1 MRIIKFRAWDN
12 HKGAWC
18 KDGEILLTLDG
29 DWRSNFGEHEDGIE
43 LQQFTGLLDKNE
55 KEIYEG
61 DIVKSR
67 TGIKKIE
74 LVISQFDN
82 ILVRQSASGWIIDID
97 CEVIGNVWENPE
109 LIK

>member
-61 DIVKSR
+61 DILSGRNKNDSVIVIFEKGCFQMNNGFELKH
-67 TGIKKIE
+67 GIPHRK
-74 LVISQFDN
+74 
-82 ILVRQSASGWIIDID
+82 
-97 CEVIGNVWENPE
+97 VIGNIYENPE
-109 LIK
+109 LLK